1 MFLYYFSIIFY
12 FSTLFCLSLLCFSL
26 SQNTVGVPTKNPPP
40 IPQPPLTKKEKKNHS
55 KKTPPHPLTT
65 TNHNRKKGKKEKKS
79 PPSPPPAN
87 PLADP
92 SRGTKTHKTQ
102 TPLLS
107 PSSSSS
113 TARLN
118 VLLRTCKSNQD
129 PPQPNQDP
137 KSQNQIKTQNR
148 IKDLI
153 ACRFV
158 LASHDRSPIRPKKNH
173 AKKKK
178 KRRNLHHRHQTTAIG
193 IPQSSEHNHRQSSL
207 IGEAQREKREERSER
222 KEKDRVEGER

>member
-1 MFLYYFSIIFY
+1 M
-12 FSTLFCLSLLCFSL
+12 SL
-26 SQNTVGVPTKNPPP
+26 SPLFLSFSKHRRRSHQKPTTHTTTTTN
-40 IPQPPLTKKEKKNHS
+40 KKRKKKNHS

-92 SRGTKTHKTQ
+92 SRGTKTHKTR

-153 ACRFV
+153 ACHFV

-178 KRRNLHHRHQTTAIG
+178 KKKEGTSIIATKPQPSASHNRRSTIIGRAHSLAKHR
-193 IPQSSEHNHRQSSL
+193 ER
-207 IGEAQREKREERSER
+207 REKKEVRGKR
-222 KEKDRVEGER
+222 KIE